1 MKGSVGTLAVITALS
16 LVVWTAVYI
25 FNPSTPLTQGE
36 TVIVVGVCAALV
48 VGFKWVVSSLTKM
61 RGGNEPHS

>member
-1 MKGSVGTLAVITALS
+1 MKGSVGTVAVIGALS

-25 FNPSTPLTQGE
+25 FNPSTPLTQTE
-36 TVIVVGVCAALV
+36 TVIVVGACAALV
-48 VGFKWVVSSLTKM
+48 LGFKWVVSSLAKM